1 MNKLCVL
8 FLFLTISIYSQECK
22 TETLKSTVQNE
33 YKSLPV
39 EGAKY
44 VSINGCKYILGVGVT
59 SSASKNLSMLNRIAS
74 VKARRSVVL
83 LLGNP
88 KVTTQSFLK
97 TEQIITDNSSS
108 YIERFVDEIKE
119 EASSFVQGMETLD
132 SFYSNDGKTYV
143 YILFK
148 KI

>member
-1 MNKLCVL
+1 MDKL
-8 FLFLTISIYSQECK
+8 FLIFLFFTSSIYSQDCNSGI
-22 TETLKSTVQNE
+22 LKSTVKNE
-33 YKSLPV
+33 FKSLPI

-44 VSINGCKYILGVGVT
+44 VSINNCRYIIGVGIT
-59 SSASKNLSMLNRIAS
+59 SSPSKNLSMLNRVAS

-97 TEQIITDNSSS
+97 TEQIITDNTSS
-108 YIERFVDEIKE
+108 YIESFVDETKE